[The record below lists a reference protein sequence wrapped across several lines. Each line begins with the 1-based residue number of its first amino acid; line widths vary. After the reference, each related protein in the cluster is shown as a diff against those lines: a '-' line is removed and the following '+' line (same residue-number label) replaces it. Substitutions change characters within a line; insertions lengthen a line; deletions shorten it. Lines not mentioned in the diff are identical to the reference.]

1 MIIAVNGTSLF
12 SLSLSPFGTSTR
24 SKSLWTDC
32 STLHTFSTV
41 SELLGRRSSH
51 SLFPTIVHKN
61 PQIRTR
67 SCSPMRTSCATA
79 PTATASVRSTV
90 FLAGLYLVS
99 APMVMAR
106 MRRSSHPLAVVLDRR
121 PLLVLVLVKP
131 LPPSVRLS
139 AIT

>member
-41 SELLGRRSSH
+41 SKLLGRRSSH

-79 PTATASVRSTV
+79 PTATASVSLVIFR
-90 FLAGLYLVS
+90 YLVS